1 MGRPHAAKP
10 AGAPQQDR
18 ETGALAGI
26 VTAAVPATKPA
37 ARRSSGATGDHR
49 MKGSPRSLWLT
60 TANRIAGFWMGHA
73 TNALRQ
79 AQRAALKAA
88 AKPPRAPRKPRRKG

>member
-1 MGRPHAAKP
+1 
-10 AGAPQQDR
+10 
-18 ETGALAGI
+18 
-26 VTAAVPATKPA
+26 
-37 ARRSSGATGDHR
+37 

-79 AQRAALKAA
+79 TQRAALKAA
-88 AKPPRAPRKPRRKG
+88 AKPPRPPRKPRRKG

>member
-1 MGRPHAAKP
+1 
-10 AGAPQQDR
+10 
-18 ETGALAGI
+18 
-26 VTAAVPATKPA
+26 
-37 ARRSSGATGDHR
+37 

>member
-1 MGRPHAAKP
+1 
-10 AGAPQQDR
+10 
-18 ETGALAGI
+18 
-26 VTAAVPATKPA
+26 
-37 ARRSSGATGDHR
+37 

-73 TNALRQ
+73 ANAVRQ

-88 AKPPRAPRKPRRKG
+88 QPSIGKPPRAPRKPRRKA